1 MQPIYIIEKLNYLIK
16 NFNQTIKE
24 KIKMSKFTIT
34 GNMEQTFLYEI
45 TAAKKYHFE
54 LDHIIDSSFWKGRGI
69 HVIGEKDQC
78 VIHTKTNLV
87 FRKDGTIIG
96 MIDKNFDITS
106 VNALPHCVLEW
117 IRFQDLKTNIEEIT
131 IEV

>member
-1 MQPIYIIEKLNYLIK
+1 MQPIYIIEKLNCLIK

-34 GNMEQTFLYEI
+34 MEQTFLYEI
-45 TAAKKYHFE
+45 KAAQKYHFE
-54 LDHIIDSSFWKGRGI
+54 LEPVVDSTFWKGRGI
-69 HVIGEKDQC
+69 HVTGEKEQC
-78 VIHTKTNLV
+78 IIHTKTNLV

-96 MIDKNFDITS
+96 MIDENFDITS

-117 IRFQDLKTNIEEIT
+117 IRFQDLKTNLEEIT